1 MRYQHLLVPVD
12 FTDSNAAALDAA
24 LELAAQHRAR
34 TTLLHVIE
42 AIDQAG
48 DDDATD
54 LHQFYAE
61 LEAGVRE
68 KLSELAMRFE
78 HAGLSVRAEIVVGRR
93 VRDIVQ
99 YSATESIDLI
109 VMKSHRVDLKRPQE
123 LWVSVSQQ
131 VSFLCQCPVMLVK

>member
-12 FTDSNAAALDAA
+12 FTAANTAALDAA
-24 LELAAQHRAR
+24 LDLAAQHRAR

-48 DDDATD
+48 DDDETG
-54 LHQFYAE
+54 LHRFYAE

-68 KLSELAMRFE
+68 KLAELARRFE
-78 HAGLSVRAEIVVGRR
+78 QAGLPVQMEIVVGRR

-99 YSATESIDLI
+99 YSATKSVDLI
-109 VMKSHRVDLKRPQE
+109 VMKSDRVDLNRPQE
-123 LWVSVSQQ
+123 GWASVSHQ
-131 VSFLCQCPVMLVK
+131 VSIFCQCPVMLVK